1 MTSNQRFKNI
11 RILKKLKVQE
21 FADILQIPAQKIYD
35 LEREKQKVA
44 LDEIIR
50 ICEKFNVVS
59 DYIVLGFLPIF
70 RDEKL
75 DSDQVTP
82 IILRS
87 LKLRVEEY
95 KKNIGHSST
104 AYVQY
109 LYNYFQKSISFFD
122 SVAVDEKVSSLEKI
136 TRAIEKVSINYPFH
150 EGPHLLLTKEAEV
163 KKRILLYFFQNLY
176 EIELNYI
183 INNPYQLSELIYSTI
198 SNSPLPDL
206 LPSETI

>member
-21 FADILQIPAQKIYD
+21 FADLLQIPAQKIYD

-44 LDEIIR
+44 LDEIIS
-50 ICEKFNVVS
+50 ICEKFDVNS

-75 DSDQVTP
+75 DSDEVTP

-87 LKLRVEEY
+87 LKLRIEEFRN
-95 KKNIGHSST
+95 NIGHSST

-109 LYNYFQKSISFFD
+109 LYNYFQKSIPFFD
-122 SVAVDEKVSSLEKI
+122 SAAGDEKVSSLDKI
-136 TRAIEKVSINYPFH
+136 TRALEKVSINYPFY
-150 EGPHLLLTKEAEV
+150 EGPHLLFTKEEEV

-183 INNPYQLSELIYSTI
+183 IRNPYQLTELIYSTI

-206 LPSETI
+206 LPSETT